1 MGGVSSSLQRH
12 THHALTTLVEYLR
25 VGRAHWRDCVVLAYK
40 LVSIHPFLPLRI
52 PRKSTKMMDVGSGGV
67 GVGVGVDGSQA
78 AQYPPTGYAPMSS
91 LQDFYSN
98 TQHCS
103 YSNPVN
109 CKAARRVTCGR
120 LPNVNTDATTQYVTT
135 NTTTTTNTRIR
146 LTTQYVTNTT
156 TTTNT
161 RIRLTTQYVTNNN
174 TTTTTTT
181 TTNTRIRRTT
191 QFITNTNTTT
201 TTTSTS
207 HQQQTH
213 SYKKHHTMQHQH
225 DHYNNNINITT
236 TTTTH

>member
-1 MGGVSSSLQRH
+1 MILRTGLNSRNAIPSSSHCVYTVYRRLVDERLVGVSSSLQRH

-120 LPNVNTDATTQYVTT
+120 LPNVNTDATTQYVTNT
-135 NTTTTTNTRIR
+135 N
-146 LTTQYVTNTT
+146 
-156 TTTNT
+156 
-161 RIRLTTQYVTNNN
+161 
-174 TTTTTTT
+174 TTTT
-181 TTNTRIRRTT
+181 TTNTRTRPHAPHN
-191 QFITNTNTTT
+191 TNTNTCTT
-201 TTTSTS
+201 ITHNTSPHHNDHTNK
-207 HQQQTH
+207 HTH
-213 SYKKHHTMQHQH
+213 IRLQHQH
-225 DHYNNNINITT
+225 HHHDNNK
-236 TTTTH
+236 HSY